1 MKLFVTSPTT
11 GLVDIHYL
19 RSIFLLQAECHK
31 RKCHIQLHLHKASLV
46 TFGRNHCTSAFLST
60 DYTHMVFIDTDIEF
74 NPEDIFRMIEADKE
88 VILIPYPLKSYDWRK
103 ADEMWNNY
111 KMPLNKGGF
120 TWPIKVLNPEDMEVN
135 NGIVE
140 IEKGPAGC
148 MVIKRS
154 AYEML
159 IKYYPNFKLNQKNL
173 IDEKVKSSEFS
184 YNFWDTGYDE
194 SEGKVVGEDFAFC
207 NRFRTAGGNVFALID
222 AEITHHGSAPF
233 KARFI
238 DEFAKIE

>member
-1 MKLFVTSPTT
+1 
-11 GLVDIHYL
+11 
-19 RSIFLLQAECHK
+19 
-31 RKCHIQLHLHKASLV
+31 
-46 TFGRNHCTSAFLST
+46 
-60 DYTHMVFIDTDIEF
+60 
-74 NPEDIFRMIEADKE
+74 
-88 VILIPYPLKSYDWRK
+88 
-103 ADEMWNNY
+103 
-111 KMPLNKGGF
+111 MPLNKGGF
-120 TWPIKVLNPEDMEVN
+120 TWPIKVINPEDMVVD

-154 AYEML
+154 AYERL
-159 IKYYPNFKLNQKNL
+159 IKYYPNLKLNQKNL